1 MKLSFSLR
9 AQFLLSIGGVITV
22 SIGLLTAI
30 LLQHQR
36 AAAID
41 HEIRDLRDVATYLVS
56 PAGQN
61 GASWT
66 ERMPTRLRAWTARG
80 GGPPEFAWVEDD
92 QRRVLDIAVSDAAVA
107 EHVELPVPGNAAE
120 PLSVEQLTGAGEWIV
135 VPVAAST
142 GDASRGGG
150 RIVMGRSIERLH
162 VDLAARAKRAWVLAT
177 ILVALAWVYL
187 TLVGS
192 RTLAAPLRQLRAVTR
207 QIAEGENSLA
217 APIRAPDE
225 LGELAADFNRVTDRL
240 RRSREEI
247 ERKNKEIQ
255 RKHAELFSAS
265 QFLESILR
273 ASTDHAIIAEDL
285 DGRILSVN
293 EGALRVFGYS
303 EDDVVGRHLQT
314 LLSEPE
320 AGFDTICDLYRR
332 VLDGERGVSCE
343 IHARHQDG
351 RTFPAHFSFSLR
363 SHASGEPAGFVII
376 ARDLTRDKEEQE
388 LILRNRELERASR
401 LKSEFLANMSHE
413 LRTPLNSVIGFS
425 EVLID
430 GFFGELNQEQREYI
444 ADIHHSGRHL
454 LVLINDILD
463 ISKIE
468 AGRMELQL
476 ETFSIAEAIER
487 VVAMVAAQAHKKK
500 ILLDVDVPEG
510 LELSADAGRFKQ
522 IALNL
527 LSNAIKFTTNGGT
540 VAIRGFREEGTLR
553 LSVRDTG
560 IGIPPQYLPTIFD
573 KFQQVEAGY
582 RRSYGGTGLGLAIVK
597 EFMELHGGRVWA
609 ESEVGKGSCFTLV
622 FPSDR
627 IGDDDSLVDVGGDA
641 VPADRGMGGE
651 PAPVSNGASPERAT
665 VSFLPIGPESGR
677 PTSPDGDANPSSV
690 SNGEPRED
698 SPDYAEAESTSDA
711 TGTDTEPT
719 SDESEDEASVAWTAG
734 SVNETTPPASSGTD
748 EPRVLVVDEDPFAL
762 KQFFRYLSGDYC
774 VETATTGEQ
783 AIERVLKNPPDLMI
797 LKVLLPDMDGWEVL
811 RLLREK
817 PRVKRIPIAIVSS
830 IPEEGRGFIVGASDY
845 FVKPIHRSDLLSRL
859 DAFSL
864 RVPGRDTP
872 PRIVIADDNGKDA
885 RLLES
890 YLRPAGFD
898 IVLARG
904 GREAIETIREH
915 KPDLVILDLLMP
927 DCSGFEVVE
936 AIRADGRR
944 MPHLVLTNGFLSVDE
959 KITLMEDLYRV
970 SSRTDFTREALCEE
984 VERLT
989 HAARFADPRRA
1000 PIPDEAPEPR
1010 RES

>member
-1 MKLSFSLR
+1 MKLSFSQR
-9 AQFLLSIGGVITV
+9 AQFLLSIGSVITV
-22 SIGLLTAI
+22 SIVLLTAI
-30 LLQHQR
+30 LLHHQR
-36 AAAID
+36 AAAIE
-41 HEIRDLRDVATYLVS
+41 HEIRDVREVATFFVS
-56 PAGQN
+56 SVDGDAAGWGEQVP
-61 GASWT
+61 GLIA
-66 ERMPTRLRAWTARG
+66 AWTQRDGA
-80 GGPPEFAWVEDD
+80 PLEYVWAEDAA
-92 QRRVLDIAVSDAAVA
+92 RRVVLVAASDPEVADLVALPTPGEAAA
-107 EHVELPVPGNAAE
+107 PILQED
-120 PLSVEQLTGAGEWIV
+120 LTGAGGWIV
-135 VPVAAST
+135 VPVAARASNDSAT
-142 GDASRGGG
+142 GVRVV
-150 RIVMGRSIERLH
+150 IGRSLDRLRA
-162 VDLAARAKRAWVLAT
+162 DLAARDKRAWMLAAA
-177 ILVALAWVYL
+177 LVALAWVYL
-187 TLVGS
+187 MLVGS
-192 RTLAAPLRQLRAVTR
+192 RTLAAPLQQLRAVTR
-207 QIAEGENSLA
+207 QIAEGEDFLT

-247 ERKNKEIQ
+247 ESKNKEIQ

-265 QFLESILR
+265 QFLESILS

-293 EGALRVFGYS
+293 EGALRVFGYTK
-303 EDDVVGRHLQT
+303 EELVGRHLQT
-314 LLSEPE
+314 LLNEPKQGLE
-320 AGFDTICDLYRR
+320 TIGDLYRR
-332 VLDGERGVSCE
+332 VLEGERRVSCE
-343 IHARHQDG
+343 IHARHEDG
-351 RTFPAHFSFSLR
+351 RTFPAHFSFALR

-388 LILRNRELERASR
+388 LILRNLELERASR

-430 GFFGELNQEQREYI
+430 GFFGELNDDQREYI
-444 ADIHHSGRHL
+444 ADIHQSGRHL
-454 LVLINDILD
+454 LDLINDILD

-468 AGRMELQL
+468 AGRMELSL
-476 ETFSIAEAIER
+476 ETFEVSDAIGR
-487 VVAMVAAQAHKKK
+487 VVTMVTAQAHKKK
-500 ILLDVDVPEG
+500 IRLDVEVPEE
-510 LELSADAGRFKQ
+510 LEVIADEGRFKQ

-527 LSNAIKFTTNGGT
+527 LSNAIKFTTEGGT
-540 VAIRGFREEGTLR
+540 VEVRGYLEDDTLR

-582 RRSYGGTGLGLAIVK
+582 RRNYGGTGLGLAIVK

-622 FPSDR
+622 FPHECIGGTPSASAALPPASQGSPTVDR
-627 IGDDDSLVDVGGDA
+627 KAKGDDDTAVGDDASHARATGSGD
-641 VPADRGMGGE
+641 
-651 PAPVSNGASPERAT
+651 SNGVGAVAATSAPSPLPAT
-665 VSFLPIGPESGR
+665 
-677 PTSPDGDANPSSV
+677 TS
-690 SNGEPRED
+690 
-698 SPDYAEAESTSDA
+698 
-711 TGTDTEPT
+711 
-719 SDESEDEASVAWTAG
+719 
-734 SVNETTPPASSGTD
+734 D

-762 KQFFRYLSGDYC
+762 KQFFRYLSEDYC
-774 VETATTGEQ
+774 VETATTGAQ
-783 AIERVLKNPPDLMI
+783 AIERVLRNPPDLMI

-817 PRVKRIPIAIVSS
+817 PRTKRIPIAIVST
-830 IPEEGRGFIVGASDY
+830 IADEGRGFVVGASDY

-864 RVPGRDTP
+864 RVPGRDAAP
-872 PRIVIADDNGKDA
+872 KIVIADDNAKDA

-904 GREAIETIREH
+904 GRDAIEAIRECN
-915 KPDLVILDLLMP
+915 PDLVILDLLMP

-936 AIRADGRR
+936 ALRADGGR

-970 SSRTDFTREALCEE
+970 SSRTDFTRDVLCDE
-984 VERLT
+984 VERLI
-989 HAARFADPRRA
+989 HAARLADPRPA
-1000 PIPDEAPEPR
+1000 PLPDEPSKSR